1 MASFRV
7 RELKQKQKKLYFTKM
22 TSIGVSVMVLEKVE
36 VVVMVTVVRGWKE
49 FCLQIMGD
57 R

>member
-1 MASFRV
+1 
-7 RELKQKQKKLYFTKM
+7 M
-22 TSIGVSVMVLEKVE
+22 TSIGVSVMVLEKVKVV
-36 VVVMVTVVRGWKE
+36 VVVMVGRGWKE